1 MHLQFKNQIFLDLQV
16 CYCTKG
22 TCFGFHLEILTE
34 TNWKNLVIIFFDK
47 EGNFKQQM
55 VKVVFFYL
63 WNTYTKFAWTF
74 DDGMT
79 LEYIS
84 EMLSQ
89 EFDYLKNNDKKSF
102 RSEIKITFSCFT
114 IASPLDS
121 SKNVADTTSKIFIH
135 TFDLLISFIVLV
147 IFNRQVSSSTK
158 WKVDGLLNC
167 KIDTTSWKLM
177 IRVKSINWKTLESG
191 RYCT

>member
-1 MHLQFKNQIFLDLQV
+1 MKYIYKICLDIWWWHDTWI
-16 CYCTKG
+16 Y
-22 TCFGFHLEILTE
+22 IW
-34 TNWKNLVIIFFDK
+34 NVISRI
-47 EGNFKQQM
+47 
-55 VKVVFFYL
+55 
-63 WNTYTKFAWTF
+63 W
-74 DDGMT
+74 
-79 LEYIS
+79 
-84 EMLSQ
+84 LSQ
-89 EFDYLKNNDKKSF
+89 EQWQKELPQWN
-102 RSEIKITFSCFT
+102 KITFSCFT

>member
-1 MHLQFKNQIFLDLQV
+1 
-16 CYCTKG
+16 
-22 TCFGFHLEILTE
+22 
-34 TNWKNLVIIFFDK
+34 
-47 EGNFKQQM
+47 
-55 VKVVFFYL
+55 
-63 WNTYTKFAWTF
+63 
-74 DDGMT
+74 MT

-102 RSEIKITFSCFT
+102 RIEIKITFSCFT

-158 WKVDGLLNC
+158 
-167 KIDTTSWKLM
+167 
-177 IRVKSINWKTLESG
+177 
-191 RYCT
+191 